1 MLCGFAA
8 GEMPDLNQASTTQ
21 SMTDEGR
28 NRKFLLYNL
37 TCYFL
42 VTKKVTKEVPLAHA
56 GAFYCNSHADYFRQ
70 IESIVIA

>member
-8 GEMPDLNQASTTQ
+8 GEMPDVNQASTTAQ
-21 SMTDEGR
+21 AVTDEE
-28 NRKFLLYNL
+28 KILLCNL

-56 GAFYCNSHADYFRQ
+56 ADPAPRRGVLLRQ
-70 IESIVIA
+70 PR